1 MSNNHDLLNDND
13 MYFFRLTRQMICVP
27 TKMPLHIETVVL
39 LSNGIIDSR
48 KVKVDMSLE
57 DMDMSGFK
65 KGSTYEAIK
74 DYVKEQTGYKVSSL
88 YIVQVKAIEDAL
100 RHFQMI

>member
-1 MSNNHDLLNDND
+1 
-13 MYFFRLTRQMICVP
+13 MICVP
-27 TKMPLHIETVVL
+27 TKMPLHVETVVL

-74 DYVKEQTGYKVSSL
+74 DYVKEQTGYNVSSL
-88 YIVQVKAIEDAL
+88 YIAQVKAIEDAL

>member
-1 MSNNHDLLNDND
+1 
-13 MYFFRLTRQMICVP
+13 MICVP
-27 TKMPLHIETVVL
+27 TKMPLHVETVVL

-48 KVKVDMSLE
+48 KVKVYMSLE

-74 DYVKEQTGYKVSSL
+74 DYVKERTGYKVSSL
-88 YIVQVKAIEDAL
+88 YIAQVKAIEDAL

>member
-1 MSNNHDLLNDND
+1 MIMICIL
-13 MYFFRLTRQMICVP
+13 FRVTRRMICVP

-48 KVKVDMSLE
+48 KVKVEMSFE

-88 YIVQVKAIEDAL
+88 YIAQVKAIEDAL

>member
-1 MSNNHDLLNDND
+1 MIMICIL
-13 MYFFRLTRQMICVP
+13 FRVTRRMICVP

-88 YIVQVKAIEDAL
+88 YIAQVKAIEDAL